1 MTITSSGPHCTVELG
16 DLWVEIDRAGMAKH
30 LAIRWTGNQGTD
42 GIGEHRVSD
51 ISKSPTAAAFYELM
65 AREGPKVR
73 ILSPPPASQ
82 QRTVQCL
89 RSPARPCAPD
99 KVPKVEHRAD
109 RVPFTVN

>member
-73 ILSPPPASQ
+73 ILSPPAESQ
-82 QRTVQCL
+82 AN
-89 RSPARPCAPD
+89 SCA
-99 KVPKVEHRAD
+99 
-109 RVPFTVN
+109 T